1 MQRENPLGGVAPA
14 CGRCF
19 EELVDRGVELERHLL
34 DVLAQLVPRRE
45 PVLARHHRLRIVQG
59 YLRRSLK
66 LFRLVFELIEVRTGG
81 ELLGH
86 NNLHAE
92 RRRSAS
98 RPARRQPCRE
108 LDERVD
114 SVLRADPHA
123 PRARGNNG
131 QRRAR
136 RQGCSLAAMTLPLAR
151 RIAVSFPALRHRDFT
166 LLWIGQL
173 LSFSGSRMQTAAILW
188 HVSLLAA
195 PGRKAIALGLVGAV
209 QVVPIIVFSMLSGV
223 VADALDRRKVM
234 LATQTVMAL
243 LAAALAA
250 LTFAGLHTVWP
261 IYVLAALSS
270 AAASFD
276 GPARQAL
283 IPNLVP
289 REHLASPIGL
299 HTLMFQ
305 FASVAGPT
313 LAGLV
318 IAGPGIAWVY
328 AVNAVLF
335 LMVIAALLLMRARP
349 RASGGGGGAPAARIT
364 WAAAREGLRFVF
376 AQPIVRSTMLLDFV
390 ATFFA
395 SATAL
400 LPIFAQDILHV
411 GARGYGWLYAAPS
424 VGAALAGLV
433 MAYAIDRIE
442 RRGAILLW
450 AVAAYGAAT
459 VVFGISRSFWLTLL
473 CLAAVGAADTVSTVI
488 RNIVR
493 QLETPDE
500 LRGRMTGV
508 NMIFFM
514 GGPQLGELEAGVA
527 AQLFGAVA
535 SVVSGGIG
543 CLLATALVARREER
557 LRRYRR

>member
-1 MQRENPLGGVAPA
+1 MQRENPLGAIAAAV
-14 CGRCF
+14 GRCF
-19 EELVDRGVELERHLL
+19 EELFDRSVELEHHLL

-45 PVLARHHRLRIVQG
+45 PVLARDHRLRIVQG

-81 ELLGH
+81 ERLGCH
-86 NNLHAE
+86 
-92 RRRSAS
+92 RAS
-98 RPARRQPCRE
+98 MLNAGGPQAGQHGDSRAVISIS
-108 LDERVD
+108 RVD

-123 PRARGNNG
+123 PRARGNDG

-250 LTFAGLHTVWP
+250 LTFGGLRVAWP
-261 IYVLAALSS
+261 IYLLAALSS

-289 REHLASPIGL
+289 REHLASAIGL
-299 HTLMFQ
+299 NTLMFQ

-318 IAGPGIAWVY
+318 IAGPGLAWVY
-328 AVNAVLF
+328 AVNAVSF
-335 LMVIAALLLMRARP
+335 VMVIAALLAMRARP
-349 RASGGGGGAPAARIT
+349 RQATAPASRIT
-364 WAAAREGLRFVF
+364 WTAAREGLRFVF
-376 AQPIVRSTMLLDFV
+376 AQPIVRSTMLLDFA
-390 ATFFA
+390 ATLFA

-442 RRGAILLW
+442 RRGVVLLW

-459 VVFGISRSFWLTLL
+459 VVFGISRSFWLTLV
-473 CLAAVGAADTVSTVI
+473 CLAAVGGADTVSTVI
-488 RNIVR
+488 RNIIR

-514 GGPQLGELEAGVA
+514 GGPQLGELEAGVV

-535 SVVSGGIG
+535 SVVSGGLG
-543 CLLATALVARREER
+543 CLLATGLVARREAR
-557 LRRYRR
+557 LRQYRR

>member
-1 MQRENPLGGVAPA
+1 M
-14 CGRCF
+14 
-19 EELVDRGVELERHLL
+19 
-34 DVLAQLVPRRE
+34 
-45 PVLARHHRLRIVQG
+45 
-59 YLRRSLK
+59 S
-66 LFRLVFELIEVRTGG
+66 
-81 ELLGH
+81 
-86 NNLHAE
+86 
-92 RRRSAS
+92 
-98 RPARRQPCRE
+98 
-108 LDERVD
+108 
-114 SVLRADPHA
+114 
-123 PRARGNNG
+123 
-131 QRRAR
+131 
-136 RQGCSLAAMTLPLAR
+136 LPLAR
-151 RIAVSFPALRHRDFT
+151 RFTDSFPALRHRDFT

-173 LSFSGSRMQTAAILW
+173 LSFAGSRMQTAAILW

-195 PGRKAIALGLVGAV
+195 PERKGLALGLVGAV
-209 QVVPIIVFSMLSGV
+209 QVVPIIAFSMLSGV

-243 LAAALAA
+243 FAAALAA

-261 IYVLAALSS
+261 IYALAALSS

-289 REHLASPIGL
+289 REHLASAIGL
-299 HTLMFQ
+299 NTLMFQ

-328 AVNAVLF
+328 AVNAVSF
-335 LMVIAALLLMRARP
+335 LMVIAALLIMRARP
-349 RASGGGGGAPAARIT
+349 RASGGGAPAARIT

-433 MAYAIDRIE
+433 MAYAIDRFE
-442 RRGAILLW
+442 RRGAVLLW

-543 CLLATALVARREER
+543 CLLATAVVARREQR
-557 LRRYRR
+557 LRQYRR

>member
-1 MQRENPLGGVAPA
+1 M
-14 CGRCF
+14 
-19 EELVDRGVELERHLL
+19 
-34 DVLAQLVPRRE
+34 
-45 PVLARHHRLRIVQG
+45 
-59 YLRRSLK
+59 S
-66 LFRLVFELIEVRTGG
+66 
-81 ELLGH
+81 
-86 NNLHAE
+86 
-92 RRRSAS
+92 
-98 RPARRQPCRE
+98 
-108 LDERVD
+108 
-114 SVLRADPHA
+114 
-123 PRARGNNG
+123 
-131 QRRAR
+131 
-136 RQGCSLAAMTLPLAR
+136 LPLAR
-151 RIAVSFPALRHRDFT
+151 RFTDSFPALRHRDFT

-173 LSFSGSRMQTAAILW
+173 LSFAGSRMQTAAILW

-195 PGRKAIALGLVGAV
+195 PERKGLALGLVGAV
-209 QVVPIIVFSMLSGV
+209 QVVPIIAFSMLSGV

-243 LAAALAA
+243 FAAALAA

-289 REHLASPIGL
+289 REHLASAIGL
-299 HTLMFQ
+299 NTLMFQ

-328 AVNAVLF
+328 AVNAVSF
-335 LMVIAALLLMRARP
+335 LMVIAALLIMRARP
-349 RASGGGGGAPAARIT
+349 RASGGGAPAARIT

-433 MAYAIDRIE
+433 MAYAIDRFE
-442 RRGAILLW
+442 RRGAVLLW

-543 CLLATALVARREER
+543 CLLATAVVARREQR
-557 LRRYRR
+557 LRQYRR

>member
-1 MQRENPLGGVAPA
+1 M
-14 CGRCF
+14 
-19 EELVDRGVELERHLL
+19 
-34 DVLAQLVPRRE
+34 
-45 PVLARHHRLRIVQG
+45 
-59 YLRRSLK
+59 S
-66 LFRLVFELIEVRTGG
+66 
-81 ELLGH
+81 
-86 NNLHAE
+86 
-92 RRRSAS
+92 
-98 RPARRQPCRE
+98 
-108 LDERVD
+108 
-114 SVLRADPHA
+114 
-123 PRARGNNG
+123 
-131 QRRAR
+131 
-136 RQGCSLAAMTLPLAR
+136 LPLAR

-195 PGRKAIALGLVGAV
+195 PGRKGIALGLVGAV

-234 LATQTVMAL
+234 LTTQTVMAL

-250 LTFAGLHTVWP
+250 LAFAGLRVAWP
-261 IYVLAALSS
+261 IYLLAALSS
-270 AAASFD
+270 AASCFD

-289 REHLASPIGL
+289 REHLASAIGL
-299 HTLMFQ
+299 NTLMFQ

-328 AVNAVLF
+328 AVNAVSF
-335 LMVIAALLLMRARP
+335 LMVIASLLLMRARP
-349 RASGGGGGAPAARIT
+349 RASGGGAPAARIT

-424 VGAALAGLV
+424 VGAVLAGFV
-433 MAYAIDRIE
+433 TAHAIDRIE
-442 RRGAILLW
+442 RRGAVLLW
-450 AVAAYGAAT
+450 SVAAYGAAT
-459 VVFGISRSFWLTLL
+459 VVFGLSASFWLTLI
-473 CLAAVGAADTVSTVI
+473 CLACVGAADTVSTVI
-488 RNIVR
+488 RNIIR

-508 NMIFFM
+508 NMMFFM
-514 GGPQLGELEAGVA
+514 GGPQLGELEAGLVA
-527 AQLFGAVA
+527 QFVGATF

-543 CLLATALVARREER
+543 CLAATGLVAWRERR
-557 LRRYRR
+557 LREYRR

>member
-1 MQRENPLGGVAPA
+1 MQRENPLGAIAAAVR
-14 CGRCF
+14 RCF
-19 EELVDRGVELERHLL
+19 EELVDRSVELERHLL

-45 PVLARHHRLRIVQG
+45 PVLARDQRLRIVQG
-59 YLRRSLK
+59 GRLACLEKLLRLP
-66 LFRLVFELIEVRTGG
+66 FELVEVGTGG
-81 ELLGH
+81 ELLRCH
-86 NNLHAE
+86 K
-92 RRRSAS
+92 AS
-98 RPARRQPCRE
+98 MLNAGGPQAGQHGDSRAVISIS
-108 LDERVD
+108 RVD

-173 LSFSGSRMQTAAILW
+173 LSFAGSRMQTAAILW

-195 PGRKAIALGLVGAV
+195 PGRKGIALGLVGAV
-209 QVVPIIVFSMLSGV
+209 QVVPIIAFSMLSGV

-234 LATQTVMAL
+234 LATQTIMAL

-250 LTFAGLHTVWP
+250 LSFAGLRVVWP
-261 IYVLAALSS
+261 IYLLAAMSS
-270 AAASFD
+270 AAACFD

-289 REHLASPIGL
+289 REHLASAIGL
-299 HTLMFQ
+299 NTLMFQ

-318 IAGPGIAWVY
+318 IAGPGLPWVY
-328 AVNAVLF
+328 AINAVSF
-335 LMVIAALLLMRARP
+335 LMVIAALLVMRARP
-349 RASGGGGGAPAARIT
+349 RQATAPATRIT
-364 WAAAREGLRFVF
+364 WSAAREGLRFVF
-376 AQPIVRSTMLLDFV
+376 AQPIVRSTMLLDFA
-390 ATFFA
+390 ATLFA

-442 RRGAILLW
+442 RRGAVLLW

-459 VVFGISRSFWLTLL
+459 VVFGVSRSFWLTLV
-473 CLAAVGAADTVSTVI
+473 CLAAVGGADTVSTVI
-488 RNIVR
+488 RNIIR

-514 GGPQLGELEAGVA
+514 GGPQLGELEAGTV

-535 SVVSGGIG
+535 SVVSGGLG
-543 CLLATALVARREER
+543 CLVATAVVARREAR
-557 LRRYRR
+557 LRHYRR